1 MFPMNLLEKLTLE
14 YPDSSRSTLRKW
26 LKGGR
31 ILVDGKKVQEP
42 HALIED
48 NAQVTLKEKQK
59 FLELDIEVLYE
70 DRDLVVVNKPEGV
83 LSVAT
88 AFQEN
93 ETVHGVLKRHYPR
106 AFPVHRLDRE
116 TSGVMVI
123 ALTEEAR
130 EGLKEQF
137 HDHTIDRKYVAIVRG
152 KLEGEGTW
160 ECRLLED
167 KNYFVRPHPKGA
179 LARTHYKVLNTRGKT
194 SAVEFTL
201 ETGKKNQIRAQSLA
215 AGFPIMGDQ
224 KYGDTASGR
233 LHLHAE
239 HLAFDHPI
247 TGKKMFF
254 TSPTP
259 FEI

>member
-1 MFPMNLLEKLTLE
+1 MSTLLDRLILE

-31 ILVDGKKVQEP
+31 ILVNGKKVHEP
-42 HALIED
+42 HACVDAEAKI
-48 NAQVTLKEKQK
+48 TLREKQK

-70 DRDLVVVNKPEGV
+70 DRDIVVVGKPEGV

-88 AFQEN
+88 AFQSE

-116 TSGVMVI
+116 TSGVMVM
-123 ALTEEAR
+123 ALTEEASK
-130 EGLKEQF
+130 GLKEQF
-137 HDHTIDRKYVAIVRG
+137 HAHSIERKYVAIVRG
-152 KLEGEGTW
+152 QLEGTGTW

-167 KNYFVRPHPKGA
+167 QNYFVRPHPKGA
-179 LARTHYKVLNTRGKT
+179 LAITHYRTLNTRGRT
-194 SAVEFTL
+194 TAVEFTL
-201 ETGKKNQIRAQSLA
+201 QTGKKNQIRAQALA

-233 LHLHAE
+233 LHLHATD
-239 HLAFDHPI
+239 LAFNHPI
-247 TGKKMFF
+247 TGKKMSF
-254 TSPTP
+254 TLPPP
-259 FEI
+259 FEL